1 MIRGPAVAGQFYPA
15 RAARL
20 KADVTDLLDRSQPPR
35 EALAVVVPH
44 AGYVYSGPVAGA
56 VYGRVSIPET
66 VALLGPNHTGRGVPV
81 SVWPGGAWRTPL
93 GDVEVDEAFVAAL
106 LERFPPAAGDESAH
120 MLEHSLE
127 VQLPFLQVLRP
138 EVRIAPIILSVD
150 SLTTILRLGE
160 ALAEVVAAHP
170 CAVLLVAS
178 TDMTHFQPQ
187 EVAERY
193 DRLALDRVLA
203 LDPEGLWQVVL
214 ENDISMC
221 GYMPTTAVL
230 ACARARGAASAEL
243 VRYETSGDRTGDR
256 GNVVGY
262 AGVIVGARSAGTA
275 AGPRGS

>member
-106 LERFPPAAGDESAH
+106 QAFPR
-120 MLEHSLE
+120 
-127 VQLPFLQVLRP
+127 LPVTSPPTCSSIPWKCSSPSFRCFGRRSGL
-138 EVRIAPIILSVD
+138 
-150 SLTTILRLGE
+150 
-160 ALAEVVAAHP
+160 HP
-170 CAVLLVAS
+170 S
-178 TDMTHFQPQ
+178 SSPSI
-187 EVAERY
+187 
-193 DRLALDRVLA
+193 
-203 LDPEGLWQVVL
+203 P
-214 ENDISMC
+214 
-221 GYMPTTAVL
+221 
-230 ACARARGAASAEL
+230 
-243 VRYETSGDRTGDR
+243 
-256 GNVVGY
+256 
-262 AGVIVGARSAGTA
+262 
-275 AGPRGS
+275 